1 MNQWKVGDV
10 KISRVVE
17 SEARWD
23 GTMLLPNATAEN
35 IRKEADWL
43 YPAFSDETGKIKL
56 SIHALLIESKDERII
71 VDTCIGNDKVRPAF
85 PSGTRCTCPS
95 SKT

>member
-1 MNQWKVGDV
+1 MNQWKIGDV

-23 GTMLLPNATAEN
+23 GTTLLPNATAEN
-35 IRKEADWL
+35 IRREADWL

-56 SIHALLIESKDERII
+56 SIHTLLIESKDQRII
-71 VDTCIGNDKVRPAF
+71 VDYLHRQRQGT
-85 PSGTRCTCPS
+85 SGLS
-95 SKT
+95 